1 MNYEK
6 AAAAFID
13 AHREEMV
20 QTLAEFVRIPS
31 VRSAAKENMPYG
43 EGVERALAFIG
54 NAAKGMGFTVDNF
67 ENKIVY
73 ADAGGEPPLL
83 GILCHADVVEAETQN
98 WSAPPFSPVIRNEK
112 IYGRGTHDNKGP
124 AVAALYAAYAIK
136 EVHAP
141 LRGGVRVYFGGNEE
155 SGLGDFGDYI
165 KANKLPKYCF
175 VPDSCF
181 PVGVSEKGR
190 IILYGNVNVA
200 TKRIVLIECG
210 TAQNIIP
217 ERAEIIVQNCTERQL
232 ADSIGQYEGIRC
244 ETLRQGDFFKI
255 VIRGKSAHSASLEKG
270 ANAATA
276 ALDICKKLEPDCP
289 VFASL
294 VSRFPHG
301 AHYGEGFGTAA
312 GQTTLGV
319 VFLRYDGKNLAI
331 GSDSRVSV
339 GANAAELGETFRRGL
354 PFKVE
359 IKTIEP
365 YAVPREAPIVKR
377 LQDIYKKYTGR
388 TDPPYDMNAMTYMH
402 MTQGGVIFG
411 GVLYGDGSRNAHAA
425 DECYNL
431 DTFVLAAK
439 MFAAAILEVCG
450 KEAND
455 L

>member
-31 VRSAAKENMPYG
+31 VRSAAKENMP
-43 EGVERALAFIG
+43 
-54 NAAKGMGFTVDNF
+54 
-67 ENKIVY
+67 
-73 ADAGGEPPLL
+73 
-83 GILCHADVVEAETQN
+83 
-98 WSAPPFSPVIRNEK
+98 
-112 IYGRGTHDNKGP
+112 
-124 AVAALYAAYAIK
+124 
-136 EVHAP
+136 
-141 LRGGVRVYFGGNEE
+141 
-155 SGLGDFGDYI
+155 
-165 KANKLPKYCF
+165 
-175 VPDSCF
+175 
-181 PVGVSEKGR
+181 
-190 IILYGNVNVA
+190 
-200 TKRIVLIECG
+200 
-210 TAQNIIP
+210 
-217 ERAEIIVQNCTERQL
+217 
-232 ADSIGQYEGIRC
+232 
-244 ETLRQGDFFKI
+244 
-255 VIRGKSAHSASLEKG
+255 
-270 ANAATA
+270 
-276 ALDICKKLEPDCP
+276 
-289 VFASL
+289 
-294 VSRFPHG
+294 
-301 AHYGEGFGTAA
+301 YGEGFGTAA

-365 YAVPREAPIVKR
+365 YAVPRGAPIVKR
-377 LQDIYKKYTGR
+377 LQNIYKKYTGR